1 MSIYILSDKSSEY
14 FRGYDNVVNCWQN
27 GVISPLPLRIII
39 TNKYLSNVDTRDTR
53 RWPRNRRILHINQKR
68 HERRRNRSDYAYLFL
83 ERKSNCLK
91 KGFFFFF
98 FSSTL
103 STRFELIYHTYLART
118 CDFIE
123 VSIRFL
129 LFPFLDRSLTVKVC
143 QLAGNWLP
151 PSNQSVHRLIVLN
164 QIQFAIVFTLISS
177 DEHCFFI

>member
-1 MSIYILSDKSSEY
+1 MSIRAILVDGLETVAYSTLIRSVTKGEGTDLIMRTCFSK
-14 FRGYDNVVNCWQN
+14 GN
-27 GVISPLPLRIII
+27 RI
-39 TNKYLSNVDTRDTR
+39 V
-53 RWPRNRRILHINQKR
+53 W
-68 HERRRNRSDYAYLFL
+68 
-83 ERKSNCLK
+83 K
-91 KGFFFFF
+91 KVFFFFF
-98 FSSTL
+98 FFSTL

-177 DEHCFFI
+177 DEHCFSI